1 MAAEPDPHE
10 VNATP
15 ASSGLLRRV
24 LRNLQPSHRH
34 SALAATL
41 ILIAMQLISR
51 VVGYL
56 REAYIAWAF
65 GAGSQTDAYV
75 AAFQLPDYL
84 YYIVAGGA
92 ASITF
97 VTVYTRYLAEKRER
111 DAERVFSTVLT
122 VMIVVLGALV
132 LVGEVFTTPIER
144 WIFPGFSP
152 QQLALCVHLTR
163 ILLPM
168 QLFFYAGG
176 VVSAVLLSHRM
187 FLIPAFTPIV
197 YTLCL
202 ILSGVLLSHQFGIA
216 ALAYGAV
223 AGAFLG
229 PFLLNAI
236 GAART
241 GIRYR
246 PALAL
251 SDPGFREWVRLSIPL
266 MLGVSLAAAD
276 EWIMRWFASGGI
288 GNIARLNYAKRLFGV
303 PFGVLGLS
311 VGLASM
317 PFFARLFSEKRMKE
331 FAQTIN
337 DAVYR
342 SVAAAFLLSAW
353 LWVAALP
360 LVDLVYRRGR
370 FQWPD
375 SQATAIYFAVFAASL
390 ALWTAQTLYSR
401 AFYAAHNTFTPM
413 IAASLVTL
421 ASIPVFGVLFRS
433 WGMMGLAVASDIGIL
448 AHTVVLA
455 VLLHR
460 RGLASLGEMRWSEIG
475 KSIVVAIAAGV
486 AAFYAA
492 RIIPLNGRRTDD
504 VKALLLVTL
513 VWGAVVALGLWIT
526 RSELPRALSRRSAAP
541 AIVAEPAESPDL
553 RPLPEP

>member
-1 MAAEPDPHE
+1 MPESSEGQAGSAAG
-10 VNATP
+10 AFW
-15 ASSGLLRRV
+15 RRV
-24 LRNLQPSHRH
+24 LRNLRPSHRH

-41 ILIAMQLISR
+41 IIIATQMLSR

-65 GAGSQTDAYV
+65 GAGAQTDAYV

-97 VTVYTRYLAEKRER
+97 VSVYTRYLAEQRER

-122 VMIVVLGALV
+122 VMIVVLGALII
-132 LVGEVFTTPIER
+132 VGEIYAAPIER

-152 QQLALCVHLTR
+152 EQLALCVRLTR

-187 FLIPAFTPIV
+187 FLIPALTPIV
-197 YTLCL
+197 YTLSI
-202 ILSGVLLSHQFGIA
+202 ILGGVLLSHRMGIA
-216 ALAYGAV
+216 SLAFGAV

-246 PALAL
+246 PQVAL
-251 SDPGFREWVRLSIPL
+251 SDPGFREWVKLSIPL

-276 EWIMRWFASGGI
+276 EWIMRWFASGGT

-311 VGLASM
+311 IGLASR
-317 PFFARLFSEKRMKE
+317 PFFARLCREKRMKE
-331 FAQTIN
+331 FAQTVN
-337 DAVYR
+337 DSIYR
-342 SVAAAFLLSAW
+342 SAAAAFLLSAW
-353 LWVAALP
+353 LWVVSLP
-360 LVDLVYRRGR
+360 VVDLVYRRGR
-370 FQWPD
+370 FQWED
-375 SQATAIYFAVFAASL
+375 SQATAVYFAVFAASL
-390 ALWTAQTLYSR
+390 ALWTAQGLYSR
-401 AFYAAHNTFTPM
+401 AFYAARNTLTPM
-413 IAASLVTL
+413 FAASLITL
-421 ASIPVFGVLFRS
+421 ASIPVFGALFHA
-433 WGMMGLAVASDIGIL
+433 WGMIGLAIASDIGIL

-460 RGLASLGEMRWSEIG
+460 RNLARLGQMRWLELG
-475 KSIVVAIAAGV
+475 KSILV
-486 AAFYAA
+486 AAVSGLAALSAA
-492 RIIPLNGRRTDD
+492 RLVPLGGRRIDD
-504 VKALLLVTL
+504 VKAILVVSL
-513 VWGAVVALGLWIT
+513 VWAAVVVLGLWLT
-526 RSELPRALSRRSAAP
+526 RSELPRALRRRPATPAP
-541 AIVAEPAESPDL
+541 TPPDSPEL
-553 RPLPEP
+553 RQLPEP